1 MWIQSNFS
9 WKFGIQKKIIFRLG
23 TELGTVL
30 TVASANDV
38 DTYPS
43 LAYSFDEVHTDEDAL
58 ALFAIDRFSGK
69 VLLKKPL
76 DYEMRQEYQLKIL
89 ASDAKYTA
97 QSTLTIHLTDEN
109 DNAPIFSQLIYQTT
123 ISGKTWTL
131 ICASLSIERLKHTKD
146 EPFFY

>member
-1 MWIQSNFS
+1 M
-9 WKFGIQKKIIFRLG
+9 KKIIIFGKIFFRLG

-38 DTYPS
+38 DTYPL
-43 LAYSFDEVHTDEDAL
+43 LAYSFDEVRTDEDAL

-97 QSTLTIHLTDEN
+97 QSTLTIHITDEN
-109 DNAPIFSQLIYQTT
+109 DNAPIFTQLMYQTT
-123 ISGKTWTL
+123 ISGN
-131 ICASLSIERLKHTKD
+131 IFV
-146 EPFFY
+146 FFRTIRKNFGIF